1 LSALSEVEMNQNF
14 VGQPNAEDIRAL
26 EALRRGLVPMIAAM
40 DKLRRDMDMA
50 ASRGTAVD
58 W

>member
-1 LSALSEVEMNQNF
+1 MNQNF

-26 EALRRGLVPMIAAM
+26 EGLRRGLVPIIAAM
-40 DKLRRDMDMA
+40 DKLKRDMELKM
-50 ASRGTAVD
+50 SQGGAVD

>member
-1 LSALSEVEMNQNF
+1 MNQNF
-14 VGQPNAEDIRAL
+14 VGQANAEDIRAL
-26 EALRRGLVPMIAAM
+26 EGLRRGLLPMVTAM
-40 DKLRRDMDMA
+40 DKLRRDMDVA

>member
-1 LSALSEVEMNQNF
+1 MNQNF
-14 VGQPNAEDIRAL
+14 IGQPNAEDIKAL
-26 EALRRGLVPMIAAM
+26 EALRRGIVPMIAAM
-40 DKLRRDMDMA
+40 DKLRRDMDIA